1 MKEVA
6 LITLHGM
13 GKVKPDYYDELEKE
27 LKKELGSEWTK
38 VSFQNVQYA
47 PILQQPEDEL
57 WQAMMSEPSNDL
69 DATRLRQFFLYG
81 FGDAGSLEHSS
92 HRRKDKYLAVQK
104 EIFKTLEH
112 AYLDIGGNQNRP
124 VIIIA
129 QSLGCQVISN
139 YLWDAEH
146 GLNIFENY
154 VDDENK
160 KLFMKLK
167 TCENLI
173 TTGCNIPLFNAGLQE
188 RKCFPRPHPSF
199 RWDNYYDPDD
209 VLGWPLRQLDDS
221 YNLIVRDHPINAGGL
236 IASWNPFSHGQYWG
250 DKDVIK
256 PLASII
262 RSKLS

>member
-13 GKVKPDYYDELEKE
+13 GKVKLDYYDELEKA
-27 LKKELGSEWTK
+27 LKKELGSEWVK
-38 VSFQNVQYA
+38 VSFHNVQYA
-47 PILQQPEDEL
+47 PILQQPQDDL
-57 WQAMMSEPSNDL
+57 WKAMMSEPSNDL
-69 DATRLRQFFLYG
+69 HATRLRQFFLYG

-92 HRRKDKYLAVQK
+92 HRRKDKYLAVQE
-104 EIFKTLEH
+104 EIFKTLEY
-112 AYLDIGGNQNRP
+112 AYADIGENENRP

-146 GLNIFENY
+146 GLNMFENY
-154 VDDENK
+154 VDSENK
-160 KLFMKLK
+160 ESFMKLK

-188 RKCFPRPHPSF
+188 RHCFTKPHPSF

-221 YNLIVRDHPINAGGL
+221 YHAIVDDHPINAGSL
-236 IASWNPFSHGQYWG
+236 IASWNPFSHGQYWS

-256 PLASII
+256 PLVSII

>member
-112 AYLDIGGNQNRP
+112 AYLDIGENENRP

-129 QSLGCQVISN
+129 QSLGCLLYTS
-139 YLWDAEH
+139 DAA
-146 GLNIFENY
+146 
-154 VDDENK
+154 DD
-160 KLFMKLK
+160 
-167 TCENLI
+167 C
-173 TTGCNIPLFNAGLQE
+173 
-188 RKCFPRPHPSF
+188 
-199 RWDNYYDPDD
+199 
-209 VLGWPLRQLDDS
+209 
-221 YNLIVRDHPINAGGL
+221 
-236 IASWNPFSHGQYWG
+236 
-250 DKDVIK
+250 
-256 PLASII
+256 
-262 RSKLS
+262 